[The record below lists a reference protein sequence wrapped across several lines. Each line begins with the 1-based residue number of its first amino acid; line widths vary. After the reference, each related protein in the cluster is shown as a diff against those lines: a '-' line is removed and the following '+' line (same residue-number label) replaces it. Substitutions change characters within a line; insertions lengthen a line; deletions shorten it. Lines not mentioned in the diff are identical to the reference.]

1 MNNDSDSFIEQL
13 KEIGQEIMDERADP
27 TNIADPLERLLAEI
41 IRVERRHLHQEE
53 DTSTR
58 ARRQEIKD
66 LLDRH
71 LADHED

>member
-13 KEIGQEIMDERADP
+13 KEIGQEIMDEQANP
-27 TNIADPLERLLAEI
+27 AIIADPLERLLTEI
-41 IRVERRHLHQEE
+41 IGVERRHLHQEE
-53 DTSTR
+53 NTSNP
-58 ARRQEIKD
+58 ARKKAIKE

>member
-13 KEIGQEIMDERADP
+13 KEIGQEIMGEQANP
-27 TNIADPLERLLAEI
+27 ANIADPLERLLAEI

-53 DTSTR
+53 NTSSQ
-58 ARRQEIKD
+58 ARKKAIKD